1 MKKCEWIIHEY
12 WRTGMT
18 ATDDMADHMNEMSRK
33 GYEVYKITQMPRRAE
48 LSHCPNKSGSLGD
61 GDHFSISTTTR
72 IYYRK

>member
-33 GYEVYKITQMPRRAE
+33 GWEVFKISELQRRAE
-48 LSHCPNKSGSLGD
+48 LSHYPTDQECLTD